1 MASQPWFAW
10 EWLFDIVIG
19 AIHHYAGLNGVVFF
33 SAVLI
38 ALTFTLVLRVT
49 LARGATLLVVLPLL
63 LLAVTTASIHMLA
76 RPHLLSW
83 LFAMIVFAIL
93 DAPSDVSWRRL
104 LWLPLL
110 MLLWANIHGGF
121 LLGFVL
127 LGCFLVDAFI
137 ACVADRNS
145 AGAGA
150 MLVRL
155 AAVTGL
161 SAFATFINPYGF
173 RLYTHIYG
181 YLSDRFLMDHINEFQ
196 SPNFHQWAPRCFAL
210 LLIVSFAGVAA
221 QRGRIRPAHLL
232 IALFCAYSGL
242 YSSRNLP
249 IASLLIVLIMAPI
262 YSQSIQDAS
271 RNEALVPRFR
281 LLLGRYSAL
290 SQRLTSTELR
300 LHWPL
305 WPVGAILVGTWICA
319 HGGRLGGKQYMDAHF
334 DANRFPVRA
343 ASFLASNG
351 IRDPLFGPDSWGG
364 YLIYRLYPANK
375 VFVDDRHDLY
385 GSTFF
390 RKYLQTINVAPGWEK
405 LLNDEDVQWVVIPY
419 QSALANI
426 LEITPGWQKRYED
439 PTAVIYVHKKE

>member
-1 MASQPWFAW
+1 
-10 EWLFDIVIG
+10 
-19 AIHHYAGLNGVVFF
+19 
-33 SAVLI
+33 
-38 ALTFTLVLRVT
+38 
-49 LARGATLLVVLPLL
+49 
-63 LLAVTTASIHMLA
+63 
-76 RPHLLSW
+76 
-83 LFAMIVFAIL
+83 
-93 DAPSDVSWRRL
+93 
-104 LWLPLL
+104 
-110 MLLWANIHGGF
+110 
-121 LLGFVL
+121 
-127 LGCFLVDAFI
+127 
-137 ACVADRNS
+137 
-145 AGAGA
+145 
-150 MLVRL
+150 
-155 AAVTGL
+155 
-161 SAFATFINPYGF
+161 
-173 RLYTHIYG
+173 
-181 YLSDRFLMDHINEFQ
+181 
-196 SPNFHQWAPRCFAL
+196 
-210 LLIVSFAGVAA
+210 
-221 QRGRIRPAHLL
+221 
-232 IALFCAYSGL
+232 
-242 YSSRNLP
+242 
-249 IASLLIVLIMAPI
+249 
-262 YSQSIQDAS
+262 
-271 RNEALVPRFR
+271 VPRFR

-351 IRDPLFGPDSWGG
+351 IRDPLFCPDSWGG